1 MSRLKSCVSP
11 GPIAIVSSAFQIKN
25 LMMEV
30 LVTLRS
36 FQVIF
41 ECAMNATIVV
51 AAVAISVDNHNKSL
65 LLMTRLARIEYRP

>member
-1 MSRLKSCVSP
+1 MM
-11 GPIAIVSSAFQIKN
+11 IVSRAFQTKN

-30 LVTLRS
+30 LATLRS

-65 LLMTRLARIEYRP
+65 LLIIRLARIEYRP